1 MTRVSFLFA
10 IAIAFQAVSASAVT
24 GEITAIEDLQ
34 RDTPVTVQGTVDRI
48 TSSDEFYLRDETG
61 AVRVYVGPN
70 RIPAEVGEN
79 ITIIGKVDED
89 RKLEVYAFEII
100 RADGSRVELPHRY

>member
-1 MTRVSFLFA
+1 MRQVVVPFAFA
-10 IAIAFQAVSASAVT
+10 IGLYAAPVGAAS
-24 GEITAIEDLQ
+24 GDITAIEDLQ

>member
-1 MTRVSFLFA
+1 MTLVLA
-10 IAIAFQAVSASAVT
+10 LGLHAAPVGAVT
-24 GEITAIEDLQ
+24 AEITAIEDLQ
-34 RDTPVTVQGTVDRI
+34 RDTPVTVRGTVDRI

-100 RADGSRVELPHRY
+100 RADGSRVELPNRY

>member
-1 MTRVSFLFA
+1 MRRV
-10 IAIAFQAVSASAVT
+10 AVT
-24 GEITAIEDLQ
+24 LVLALGLHAAPVGAASGDITAIEDLQ